1 MPPRLRK
8 CFQSCRDVYTVAVDI
23 AVLNDNVAGINA
35 DPKLAPI
42 ARDACVTVNHSSLH
56 RNGTG
61 DCVDDARKLDQD
73 TVTRGFDNA
82 TTCDRPPPGRLARDA
97 ASW

>member
-56 RNGTG
+56 RNGTTAG
-61 DCVDDARKLDQD
+61 ELLHAADLAVYQAK
-73 TVTRGFDNA
+73 A
-82 TTCDRPPPGRLARDA
+82 AGRNRVAVA
-97 ASW
+97 P